1 MTHIIRA
8 LWALSD
14 AAGQAAVW
22 LIDRQ
27 AQAAR
32 ENDTPA
38 YLGIEAIFA
47 VLGWTLV
54 LVVYVVV
61 F

>member
-1 MTHIIRA
+1 MTTLIRA

-14 AAGQAAVW
+14 AAGSAAVW

-27 AQAAR
+27 AHAVR
-32 ENDTPA
+32 EHDTPA
-38 YLGIEAIFA
+38 FLGVDGLLA
-47 VLGWTLV
+47 VIGWALV
-54 LVVYVVV
+54 LAVYIVI

>member
-1 MTHIIRA
+1 MTQLIRA

-32 ENDTPA
+32 EDNTPA
-38 YLGIEAIFA
+38 FLGVEAVFA
-47 VLGWTLV
+47 VIGWALV
-54 LVVYVVV
+54 LAIYVVV

>member
-1 MTHIIRA
+1 MTPLIRA

-14 AAGQAAVW
+14 AAGQAAIW

-27 AQAAR
+27 TQAVR
-32 ENDTPA
+32 EDDTPA
-38 YLGIEAIFA
+38 YLGVEAVLA
-47 VLGWTLV
+47 VLGWVLV

>member
-1 MTHIIRA
+1 MSHLIRA

-14 AAGQAAVW
+14 ATGSAAVW

-27 AQAAR
+27 AQAVR
-32 ENDTPA
+32 EDDTPA
-38 YLGIEAIFA
+38 YLGVEAVFA
-47 VLGWTLV
+47 VLGWALV
-54 LVVYVVV
+54 LAIYVVI

>member
-1 MTHIIRA
+1 MTALIRA
-8 LWALSD
+8 LWALHD
-14 AAGQAAVW
+14 ATGSAAVW

-38 YLGIEAIFA
+38 YLGVEAVLA

-54 LVVYVVV
+54 LVVYVVI

>member
-1 MTHIIRA
+1 MTHLIRA

-32 ENDTPA
+32 EDDTPA
-38 YLGIEAIFA
+38 YLGVEA
-47 VLGWTLV
+47 VLAVIGWALV
-54 LVVYVVV
+54 LAVYIVI

>member
-1 MTHIIRA
+1 MTHLIRA

-14 AAGQAAVW
+14 AAGSAAVW

-32 ENDTPA
+32 EDDTPA
-38 YLGIEAIFA
+38 YLGIEAVFA
-47 VLGWTLV
+47 VIGWVLV
-54 LVVYVVV
+54 LAVYVVV

>member
-1 MTHIIRA
+1 MTALIRA

-27 AQAAR
+27 AQAVR
-32 ENDTPA
+32 EDDTPA
-38 YLGIEAIFA
+38 FLGVEAVFA
-47 VLGWTLV
+47 VIGWALV

>member
-1 MTHIIRA
+1 MTALIRA

-32 ENDTPA
+32 EDNTPA
-38 YLGIEAIFA
+38 FLGVEA
-47 VLGWTLV
+47 VLAVIGWALV
-54 LVVYVVV
+54 LAIYVVI

>member
-1 MTHIIRA
+1 MTRLIRA

-32 ENDTPA
+32 EDDTPA
-38 YLGIEAIFA
+38 YLGVEAVFA
-47 VLGWTLV
+47 VIGWVLV

>member
-1 MTHIIRA
+1 MTHLIRA

-32 ENDTPA
+32 EDDTPA
-38 YLGIEAIFA
+38 YLGIEAVFA
-47 VLGWTLV
+47 VIGWVLV
-54 LVVYVVV
+54 LVVYVVI

>member
-1 MTHIIRA
+1 MNTLIRA

-32 ENDTPA
+32 EDDTPA
-38 YLGIEAIFA
+38 YLGVEAVFA
-47 VLGWTLV
+47 VIGWVLV
-54 LVVYVVV
+54 LVVYVVI

>member
-27 AQAAR
+27 ARAVR
-32 ENDTPA
+32 EDDAPA
-38 YLGIEAIFA
+38 YLGIEAVFA

>member
-1 MTHIIRA
+1 MTHLIRA

-32 ENDTPA
+32 EDDTPA
-38 YLGIEAIFA
+38 YLGVEAVFA
-47 VLGWTLV
+47 VIGWVLV
-54 LVVYVVV
+54 LVVYVVI

>member
-1 MTHIIRA
+1 MSHLIRA

-14 AAGQAAVW
+14 ATGQAAVW

-38 YLGIEAIFA
+38 YLGVEAVFA

-54 LVVYVVV
+54 LVVYVVI

>member
-1 MTHIIRA
+1 MTALIRA

-22 LIDRQ
+22 LIGRQ

-32 ENDTPA
+32 EDDTPA
-38 YLGIEAIFA
+38 FLGVEAVFA
-47 VLGWTLV
+47 VIGWALV

>member
-1 MTHIIRA
+1 MTALIRA

-27 AQAAR
+27 AQAVR
-32 ENDTPA
+32 EDDTPA
-38 YLGIEAIFA
+38 FLGVEAVFA
-47 VLGWTLV
+47 VIGWALV
-54 LVVYVVV
+54 LAVYVVV

>member
-1 MTHIIRA
+1 MSRLIRA

-27 AQAAR
+27 AQAVR
-32 ENDTPA
+32 EDDTPA
-38 YLGIEAIFA
+38 FLGVEGLLA
-47 VLGWTLV
+47 VVAWLAMLA
-54 LVVYVVV
+54 VYVVV

>member
-1 MTHIIRA
+1 MTHLIRA

-14 AAGQAAVW
+14 AAGSAAVW

-38 YLGIEAIFA
+38 YLGVEAVFA
-47 VLGWTLV
+47 VLGWALV
-54 LVVYVVV
+54 LAIYVVI

>member
-1 MTHIIRA
+1 MNTLIRA

-32 ENDTPA
+32 EDDTPA
-38 YLGIEAIFA
+38 YLGVEAVFA
-47 VLGWTLV
+47 VLGWVLV

>member
-1 MTHIIRA
+1 MNTLIRA

-32 ENDTPA
+32 EDDTPA
-38 YLGIEAIFA
+38 YLGVEAVFA
-47 VLGWTLV
+47 VIGWVLV

>member
-1 MTHIIRA
+1 MSALIRA

-14 AAGQAAVW
+14 AAGSAAVW

-27 AQAAR
+27 TQAVR
-32 ENDTPA
+32 EDDTPA
-38 YLGIEAIFA
+38 FLGVEGLFA
-47 VLGWTLV
+47 VVAWLAMLA
-54 LVVYVVV
+54 VYIVI

>member
-1 MTHIIRA
+1 MTHLIRA

-14 AAGQAAVW
+14 AAGSAAVW

-27 AQAAR
+27 AQAVR
-32 ENDTPA
+32 EDDTPT
-38 YLGIEAIFA
+38 YLGVEAVFA
-47 VLGWTLV
+47 VIGWALV
-54 LVVYVVV
+54 LAIYVVI

>member
-1 MTHIIRA
+1 MNHLIRA

-14 AAGQAAVW
+14 ATGQAAVW

-27 AQAAR
+27 AQAVR
-32 ENDTPA
+32 DDDTPA
-38 YLGIEAIFA
+38 FLGVEGLLAVVAWLAMLAI
-47 VLGWTLV
+47 
-54 LVVYVVV
+54 YVVI

>member
-1 MTHIIRA
+1 MTALIRA

-32 ENDTPA
+32 EDNTPA
-38 YLGIEAIFA
+38 FLGVEA
-47 VLGWTLV
+47 VLAVIGWALV
-54 LVVYVVV
+54 LVVYIVI

>member
-1 MTHIIRA
+1 MTPLIRA

-14 AAGQAAVW
+14 AAGQAAIW

-27 AQAAR
+27 DVLEEAFIAA
-32 ENDTPA
+32 A
-38 YLGIEAIFA
+38 WVAMLIF
-47 VLGWTLV
+47 
-54 LVVYVVV
+54 YIVV

>member
-1 MTHIIRA
+1 MTALIRA

-27 AQAAR
+27 AQAVR
-32 ENDTPA
+32 EDNTPA
-38 YLGIEAIFA
+38 YLGVEGLLAVVAWLAMLAI
-47 VLGWTLV
+47 
-54 LVVYVVV
+54 YVVI

>member
-1 MTHIIRA
+1 MTALIRA

-27 AQAAR
+27 EVLEEAFIAA
-32 ENDTPA
+32 A
-38 YLGIEAIFA
+38 WVAM
-47 VLGWTLV
+47 
-54 LVVYVVV
+54 LVVYIVI

>member
-1 MTHIIRA
+1 MTALIRA

-14 AAGQAAVW
+14 ATGSAAVW

-27 AQAAR
+27 AQAVR
-32 ENDTPA
+32 EDDTPA
-38 YLGIEAIFA
+38 YLGVEAVFA
-47 VLGWTLV
+47 VLGWALV
-54 LVVYVVV
+54 LAIYVAI